1 MDTVRKRTRDFAAI
15 TRNSDALLGRRAW
28 AGLSRL
34 KLFLS
39 LSRTPHLLLDL
50 ATPALA
56 ALLWLGAF
64 PSARI
69 IILGFITAFAGYTA
83 VYALNDLVDLQND
96 RKKVREGGCRQCD
109 NYLDGAM
116 VRHPMAQ
123 GLLSLREGL
132 LWAGG
137 WALLSLT
144 CAYLL
149 NPDCALI
156 FLAGASLE
164 IVYCLM
170 WKISPFRTVVSGA
183 VKTCGAAAAV
193 FAVDPSPSF
202 FFLVMLFCWL
212 FSWEIGGQN
221 IPNDWAEIEEDTRFQ
236 AKTVLVQLGLKW
248 ATVIALAGVLTTV
261 VMNLALLLLME
272 QKVPIFYVA
281 ASSLIGFY
289 LLLIPAYRL
298 FRTRQR
304 PQALIL
310 FKKASYY
317 PLALLIVLTIAMLA
331 YSA

>member
-1 MDTVRKRTRDFAAI
+1 M
-15 TRNSDALLGRRAW
+15 RNPDVMLGRRVP

-34 KLFLS
+34 KPFLA

-50 ATPALA
+50 AAPALS
-56 ALLWLGAF
+56 ALLWLRAF
-64 PSARI
+64 PSARVMV
-69 IILGFITAFAGYTA
+69 LGFVTAFAGYTA
-83 VYALNDLVDLQND
+83 VYALNDLVDFRND
-96 RKKVREGGCRQCD
+96 RKKVLEGGCRQCE

-123 GLLSLREGL
+123 GLLSFLEGL

-137 WALLSLT
+137 WALVSLI

-149 NPDCALI
+149 NPVCVLI

-164 IVYCLM
+164 IVYCLL

-183 VKTCGAAAAV
+183 VKTCGALAAV
-193 FAVDPSPSF
+193 YAVDSSPSLL
-202 FFLVMLFCWL
+202 FLGMLFCWL

-236 AKTVLVQLGLKW
+236 AKTVLIQFGAKR
-248 ATVIALAGVLTTV
+248 ASVIALACVFV
-261 VMNLALLLLME
+261 AFIMNPALLLVKDQE
-272 QKVPIFYVA
+272 FPILYGA
-281 ASSLIGFY
+281 ASSFIGFY

-298 FRTRQR
+298 FRTRER
-304 PQALIL
+304 LQALIL

-317 PLALLIVLTIAMLA
+317 PLALLIVLTIRILA
-331 YSA
+331 YST